1 LIEIIFLILDYQN
14 YIKILKKKKK
24 NLKIIL
30 KNKMEEETNIHL
42 FMLKTAAIKAIIVK
56 LMKRA
61 SRLLCGR
68 V

>member
-1 LIEIIFLILDYQN
+1 
-14 YIKILKKKKK
+14 
-24 NLKIIL
+24 
-30 KNKMEEETNIHL
+30 MEEETNIHL